1 MVIFMH
7 SQQQPFQHPQPQQ
20 GPFGNNQQTR
30 TNRSTPA
37 NQPTHG
43 VKQPEHVT
51 ESPVTQETETPRRY
65 QHIDV
70 FGNAF
75 AFQFKRSSTMKK
87 GWHTLLLEAAGRTN
101 PNNPQD
107 KTFNWAK
114 GTKITLQLTFDELP
128 LFIAVLYGFAPSVK
142 FDSHG
147 PANNKGFSI
156 EFQNDKFFVNMFE
169 KGKTVHYAPVPLINA
184 MHIGNLALAQYAQN
198 FDGVDSDT
206 LLQNIHRYTQL
217 LRQSNNFPLNKK

>member
-1 MVIFMH
+1 MVICMH
-7 SQQQPFQHPQPQQ
+7 SQQQPFKHPQPQQ
-20 GPFGNNQQTR
+20 GPFGSHQQTR
-30 TNRSTPA
+30 TNWSAPA
-37 NQPTHG
+37 SQSNHG
-43 VKQPEHVT
+43 AQQPEPMVDQPDNQRT
-51 ESPVTQETETPRRY
+51 EALSRY

-75 AFQFKRSSTMKK
+75 AFQFKRSSTRKK
-87 GWHTLLLEAAGRTN
+87 GWETLLLEAAGRTN
-101 PNNPQD
+101 PNNPKD

-128 LFIAVLYGFAPSVK
+128 LFIAVLYGFAPSLK
-142 FDSHG
+142 FDNHG

-169 KGKTVHYAPVPLINA
+169 KGKTVHYAPVPLITA
-184 MHIGNLALAQYAQN
+184 MHIGNFALVQYARN
-198 FDGVDSDT
+198 FEGIDSDT

-217 LRQSNNFPLNKK
+217 LRQSNSFPLNKK

>member
-1 MVIFMH
+1 MVICMH
-7 SQQQPFQHPQPQQ
+7 SQQQPFQRPQPQQ
-20 GPFGNNQQTR
+20 GPFSNNQTTR
-30 TNRSTPA
+30 TNQPIDG
-37 NQPTHG
+37 NQPGHSM
-43 VKQPEHVT
+43 KQPGSVT
-51 ESPVTQETETPRRY
+51 PPSAAQDTDVPRRY

-75 AFQFKRSSTMKK
+75 AFQFKRSSTKKK
-87 GWHTLLLEAAGRTN
+87 GWETLLLEAAGRTN
-101 PNNPQD
+101 PSNPQD